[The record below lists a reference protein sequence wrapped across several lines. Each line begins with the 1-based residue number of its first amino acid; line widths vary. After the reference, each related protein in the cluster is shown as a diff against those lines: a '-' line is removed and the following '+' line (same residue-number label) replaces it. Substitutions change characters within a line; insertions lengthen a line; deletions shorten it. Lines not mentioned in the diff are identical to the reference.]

1 MARTWSGATAHAAP
15 SPLRAAARQ
24 ALLLL
29 ALSAALA
36 AARWA
41 AWPPRLPLVADAA
54 DYELDLSAPLVDVE
68 TARHHYDAGLHLFI
82 DTREAG
88 PEAADAVP
96 GAFTVRPGS
105 FDDDM
110 LALLDIIVPEDR
122 LVLYGDGNLAQA
134 NNVAARLVQRGYA
147 NVELLKGGLAAWRA
161 AGGPVSA
168 RLPVT
173 APAVPLEAPPGESPA
188 GADTSTAGSAATGK
202 GTP

>member
-1 MARTWSGATAHAAP
+1 MARTWSGADNHAAP

-36 AARWA
+36 TARWA

-54 DYELDLSAPLVDVE
+54 DYELDLSAPLVDVA
-68 TARHHYDAGLHLFI
+68 TARRHYDAGLHLFI
-82 DTREAG
+82 DTREEG
-88 PEAADAVP
+88 PEAAEAVP

-110 LALLDIIVPEDR
+110 LALLDIIVPEDQ

-147 NVELLKGGLAAWRA
+147 NVELLKGGLSAWRA
-161 AGGPVSA
+161 AGGPVSPRQPA
-168 RLPVT
+168 SVSPPADGSGT
-173 APAVPLEAPPGESPA
+173 ATGDEA
-188 GADTSTAGSAATGK
+188 GAS
-202 GTP
+202 